1 LAVAGCDAN
10 GAEAEQHHRPVAR
23 FRHTLAGE
31 TFSGDPAQQIG
42 IVGLAFNRQLF
53 GC

>member
-1 LAVAGCDAN
+1 LAAAGGDAN
-10 GAEAEQHHRPVAR
+10 GAEAGQHHRPVAG
-23 FRHTLAGE
+23 FRHALAGE
-31 TFSGDPAQQIG
+31 AFSGDPAQQIG